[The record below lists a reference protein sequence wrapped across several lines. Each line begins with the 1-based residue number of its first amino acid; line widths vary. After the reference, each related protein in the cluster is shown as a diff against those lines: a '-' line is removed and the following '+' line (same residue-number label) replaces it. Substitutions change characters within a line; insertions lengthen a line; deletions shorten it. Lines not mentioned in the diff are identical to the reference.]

1 MQRAPLKGPLSSY
14 SSFAIAVSK
23 TLQKTVSALRKGIQ
37 PYGLFRKK
45 RMHGIEKRRKFPRT
59 PTPLLLTL
67 TNEEKKRRRRR
78 LFQFSKSNQ
87 KISRHVSPQSPKTQ
101 LQGGGTAQDPS
112 PSFQCPIFLLA
123 HPPFPALCTDSCLC
137 ACESVLYAQS
147 PQELTPNPTTI
158 LPLREREGRDEPY
171 STITSN
177 PSFLRPFDLLR

>member
-1 MQRAPLKGPLSSY
+1 MYPTLRHFSEEKNAWYREKKEVSARAPLPP
-14 SSFAIAVSK
+14 FAD
-23 TLQKTVSALRKGIQ
+23 
-37 PYGLFRKK
+37 
-45 RMHGIEKRRKFPRT
+45 IEKRGGGEASPSSLPILEIKPKDLS
-59 PTPLLLTL
+59 P
-67 TNEEKKRRRRR
+67 
-78 LFQFSKSNQ
+78 
-87 KISRHVSPQSPKTQ
+87 VSPQSPKTQ

-123 HPPFPALCTDSCLC
+123 HPPFPTLCTDSCLC